1 MAATAW
7 PRVFEDDGWRFEIK
21 WDGVRVLLFYDDGVV
36 KLKSRSGLDA
46 TIRYPELT
54 TFRADRATVLD
65 GEIVALD
72 ETGRPSFERLQGR
85 MNLSSPALVRS
96 ATEQV
101 PITYV
106 VFDVLH
112 DGSTV
117 TSESWAERR
126 QRLERVE
133 LSGPIVPS
141 DAVSEARSLWD
152 FVVER
157 DLEGIVAKRV
167 DSPYRPGKRSPDWRK
182 IASFRTVRA
191 VVGGFTPGEGG
202 RGGAFG
208 ALLLGLW
215 EGGRLRWIGSVGS
228 GFSDESLV
236 AIRGALDEM
245 RCEVSPFVEEEAMP
259 RPAMWVTPQLV
270 AMVQYRQWTSAG
282 RLRAPSFKGFTDD
295 PVEAV
300 TWAAEGPEASPQ
312 PLSPPPSPW

>member
-106 VFDVLH
+106 VFDVLY

-157 DLEGIVAKRV
+157 DLEGIVAKRA

-245 RCEVSPFVEEEAMP
+245 RSEVSLFVEEEAMP
-259 RPAMWVTPQLV
+259 RRAMWVAPQLV

-300 TWAAEGPEASPQ
+300 TWAAEGPEAPPQ
-312 PLSPPPSPW
+312 PVSPPPSPW